1 MSARTH
7 VRIIHARAS
16 RAREKRVFCVFDL
29 QSEERRCAHP
39 LMMPMRCARRDLA
52 AGDVVRICF
61 TRMCK
66 CDVAFAVV
74 VEQPPPPVRP
84 IMHTPSHT
92 VALALA
98 VIMYHKLDSHLAA
111 GCQREVDARARQP
124 RALMLSVFRAC
135 VCVCVFRKIEYNAW
149 HVIRRR
155 TRPTRLEASAQL
167 KPLEARV
174 LHMHGRHNFAAH
186 IGFNCAQTAKT
197 TTQRT
202 R

>member
-1 MSARTH
+1 M
-7 VRIIHARAS
+7 RAS
-16 RAREKRVFCVFDL
+16 ADDADALRTKRPC
-29 QSEERRCAHP
+29 SGS
-39 LMMPMRCARRDLA
+39 LA

-84 IMHTPSHT
+84 IMHTPAHT

-135 VCVCVFRKIEYNAW
+135 VCVCVFRKIEYNAMAC
-149 HVIRRR
+149 HSAADASDSHGSE
-155 TRPTRLEASAQL
+155 RPIEAS
-167 KPLEARV
+167 
-174 LHMHGRHNFAAH
+174 
-186 IGFNCAQTAKT
+186 
-197 TTQRT
+197 
-202 R
+202 